1 MLLRKLSQ
9 RGLLCRRAARAYA
22 CVHVHTAHRRPMPD
36 AQALGLE
43 VNTVTAELRATF
55 GLESTRLLCRQ
66 TVPEKELR
74 RPWDPEGQCNGFTRQ
89 GVQCKV
95 QPGSKSRPIHDPS
108 PLTRFTLT
116 PANG

>member
-1 MLLRKLSQ
+1 
-9 RGLLCRRAARAYA
+9 
-22 CVHVHTAHRRPMPD
+22 MPD
-36 AQALGLE
+36 AQTLGLE
-43 VNTVTAELRATF
+43 VNTVTTELRATF
-55 GLESTRLLCRQ
+55 GLERTQLLRHQ

-95 QPGSKSRPIHDPS
+95 QPGSKSSPIHDPS
-108 PLTRFTLT
+108 PLTPLTLT